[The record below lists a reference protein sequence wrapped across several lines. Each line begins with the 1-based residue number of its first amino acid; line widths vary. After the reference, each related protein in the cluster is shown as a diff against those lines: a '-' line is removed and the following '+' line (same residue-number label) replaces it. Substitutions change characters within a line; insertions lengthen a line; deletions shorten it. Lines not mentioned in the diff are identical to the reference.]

1 MKREGLANAAL
12 IGFTLLVGIAVW
24 WLQLRPALR
33 VDASLLGALPMQLG
47 GWSGES
53 VPLEHTVERIL
64 RADFNL
70 QRVYTHSDQPEPVWL
85 YVGYYGTERGGRPE
99 HTPHQCYPSAGWQIE
114 SESELEI
121 AAARNANEWVVA
133 QDGQRQLVLF
143 WYQSFRSGGM
153 RDNLE
158 LSLDHLAGRLSDG
171 RADGALVRI
180 STPLSPDREAARARL
195 TGFARSLDPLLTS
208 RWPIEFPSGHP

>member
-1 MKREGLANAAL
+1 MKREELGNAAL

-47 GWSGES
+47 DWKGRS

-70 QRVYTHSDQPEPVWL
+70 QRAYTHPDQPEPVWL

-114 SESELEI
+114 SEGLLETS
-121 AAARNANEWVVA
+121 AAQRANEWVVT

-143 WYQSFRSGGM
+143 WYQSFRKGGM
-153 RDNLE
+153 LDNFE
-158 LSLDHLAGRLSDG
+158 LSLDHLAGRLSEG
-171 RADGALVRI
+171 RADGSLVRI
-180 STPLSPDREAARARL
+180 STPLSPDPVLARARL
-195 TGFARSLDPLLTS
+195 AEFARALDPLLVS
-208 RWPIEFPSGHP
+208 RWPIEFPSGQP

>member
-1 MKREGLANAAL
+1 VRRGGLANAAL

-33 VDASLLGALPMQLG
+33 VDASRLGALPLQLG
-47 GWSGES
+47 DWRGES
-53 VPLEHTVERIL
+53 VPLEQTVERIL

-70 QRVYTHSDQPEPVWL
+70 QRGYTHPDQPDPIWL

-114 SESELEI
+114 SQGELEL
-121 AAARNANEWVVA
+121 ADALRANEWVVT

-143 WYQSFRSGGM
+143 WYQSFRRSGM

-158 LSLDHLAGRLSDG
+158 LSLDHLAGRLSEG
-171 RADGALVRI
+171 RADGSLVRI
-180 STPLSPDREAARARL
+180 STPLSPDLEAARARL
-195 TGFARSLDPLLTS
+195 AEFARALDPLLTS
-208 RWPIEFPSGHP
+208 RWPNEFPPGQP